1 MSDFYVGVYSD
12 ASVKTFKGNRSGNFK
27 TLLTEEIDLKNVE
40 YKVAVSSITRY
51 YETGLKD
58 LVVVR
63 EKRQARVSTPKQ
75 ALSLV
80 DTYSRTLPDKA
91 AEIRRLWLHYLGVT
105 SPVYAYHADPTAFQV
120 RFTVDGVIKRIVVF
134 PNTVYQSD
142 LNKDVAYKSE
152 IHNGLYFELS
162 SILGIGMVNV
172 IGNKSIK
179 KDMPFQFEFDT
190 EFVKQFF
197 LPQSVYRGTLTATK
211 SRQLI
216 ELRAKNVNPGFSDL
230 RTKLPYIIRMSS
242 GVSPDSAAFQCSLKL
257 FTDTTEQLN
266 TYVDPP
272 FYGNSKS
279 VSIIVDDAN
288 SMPLC
293 KIHSHIARLFK
304 MEQEFEIVKQY
315 VDVFTTVND
324 VETLYKSYPVS
335 SAQATTDDVVTYLNY
350 IGKDLQAPHKLTC
363 TRESAKFTLTISEG
377 LRIVIPHAFNCFTFE
392 FTETGSEWPCTIS
405 YYNDASMGIAEKTF
419 AVPNKKSFGAQAT
432 ELQKATQKA
441 FDDIAKEVSPSPPSS
456 SSQTDSK
463 GGSSGDSQ
471 TANNKLT
478 FKLKRAKNEQTITG
492 V

>member
-58 LVVVR
+58 LVIVR
-63 EKRQARVSTPKQ
+63 EKRQARVSQPKQ
-75 ALSLV
+75 ALSVV
-80 DTYSRTLPDKA
+80 DAYSRTSSDKA
-91 AEIRRLWLHYLGVT
+91 AEIKRLWLHYLDVT
-105 SPVYAYHADPTAFQV
+105 SPVCAYHADATAFQV
-120 RFTVDGVIKRIVVF
+120 RFTVDGVIKRIVIF

-142 LNKDVAYKSE
+142 LNKDVTYKSE
-152 IHNGLYFELS
+152 MHNGVYFELS
-162 SILGIGMVNV
+162 SILGIGVVTV

-197 LPQSVYRGTLTATK
+197 LPQSVYRGKLTSTK

-216 ELRAKNVNPGFSDL
+216 ELRAKNTNPGFSDL

-257 FTDTTEQLN
+257 FTNTTEQLN

-272 FYGNSKS
+272 FYGNDKS
-279 VSIIVDDAN
+279 VSIIVDGDDG
-288 SMPLC
+288 MPLC

-315 VDVFTTVND
+315 VDVF
-324 VETLYKSYPVS
+324 
-335 SAQATTDDVVTYLNY
+335 ATADDVVTYLNY

-363 TRESAKFTLTISEG
+363 VRQNAKFTLTISEG

-405 YYNDASMGIAEKTF
+405 YYNDASMGIAEKAF
-419 AVPNKKSFGAQAT
+419 AVPYKKSFGVQAA

-441 FDDIAKEVSPSPPSS
+441 FDDIAKEVSPPPS

-463 GGSSGDSQ
+463 G
-471 TANNKLT
+471 
-478 FKLKRAKNEQTITG
+478 
-492 V
+492 